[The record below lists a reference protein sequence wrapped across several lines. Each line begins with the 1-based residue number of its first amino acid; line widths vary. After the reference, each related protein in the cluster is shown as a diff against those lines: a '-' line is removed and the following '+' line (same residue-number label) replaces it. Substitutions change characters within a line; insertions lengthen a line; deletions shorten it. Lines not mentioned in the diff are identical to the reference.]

1 MLFLS
6 LCAAFSAC
14 NERNALDNP
23 TGKTPIELSVGG
35 VDSPEPALT
44 RAVITD
50 GTNKTLSPFTAATRL
65 FLYMKSEDSN
75 ADAAHTHT
83 ADKYALTY
91 VEAAAAASGKSP
103 ITTAPTQQL
112 YWDDAHSR
120 CSKLTVYAFA
130 IANKQRGSMQIDKT
144 STIKFGPE
152 SGALAKVDFRTNAIN
167 PTFDWAIGGGDNFC
181 SQEIFDWGDVVFSNN
196 IANNTSYSKP
206 DGRMDF
212 DWETSSPTYRKF
224 DKGDLIFY
232 HALTK
237 VTFHVV
243 MGEGFTESD
252 FKFNTNTNIKLQG
265 FNGSGTFDLAQGEFT
280 STSPKTLNYIAPQ
293 NPGLKTDAV
302 DPSIK
307 YYEVYSYLVPG
318 TDLKNSTVAEAL
330 TLLVNNNKYVI
341 PMRTLYD
348 KLLENTANQQDAS
361 TVKESVL
368 TDGTSMKA
376 GVNYLFTINIG
387 KTKINNIT
395 AQVADWETVSA
406 EEFTPTNARIE
417 LQLEERGSDLTN
429 SDHLSLYRAADNNAG
444 DIDDNYAVYNWTTG
458 YNPTAMTPSY
468 VAETVDKPAHW
479 TTTWYWDSNKNFYHF
494 RALAKD
500 NGSAKVVV
508 PNSVETDAVN
518 GDYYTLNSGV
528 SYDDILW
535 GAPML
540 DVAKN
545 ETSDATTLKWNYG
558 PDTNGFDAKDDGTVA
573 SGLTGSHQIYKAI
586 GPTEDPVKL
595 ILFHMMSDLSIT
607 LSTTSN
613 TDPDHVDFGDGS
625 DAAHSTK
632 IELTEYKADGKL
644 LLGNGLVTATS
655 TAGTSTV
662 STTLSTSALTCTYG
676 AIPQSLTNVVLV
688 ITTPDHNQYKVAMK
702 DVLAAASNAVSNNN
716 IANPYNKVG
725 GTGANK
731 DKYIIDR
738 WYPGF
743 KYTYTFTLKKKGI
756 VDLQATIVDWEN
768 VTAGDDNVQIQ

>member
-1 MLFLS
+1 M
-6 LCAAFSAC
+6 
-14 NERNALDNP
+14 DNP

-35 VDSPEPALT
+35 VDAPELT
-44 RAVITD
+44 RAVVTD
-50 GTNKTLSPFTAATRL
+50 GTGKTLSPFSAATRL
-65 FLYMKSEDSN
+65 FLYMKSED
-75 ADAAHTHT
+75 AQTDAAHTHT
-83 ADKYALTY
+83 TVKYALTY

-196 IANNTSYSKP
+196 IADYTSQSKP
-206 DGRMDF
+206 DNRMTF
-212 DWETSSPTYRKF
+212 DWTPSSPTYRKF

-232 HALTK
+232 HALSK

-318 TDLKNSTVAEAL
+318 TDLKNSTEAEAL

-341 PMRTLYD
+341 PMKTLYD
-348 KLLENTANQQDAS
+348 KILEKAENQQNAS
-361 TVKESVL
+361 TVKEDVL
-368 TDGTSMKA
+368 ASGTNMKA

-395 AQVADWETVSA
+395 AQVTDWENVTA
-406 EEFTPTNARIE
+406 DEFTPSNARIK
-417 LQLEERGSDLTN
+417 LQLEERGTDLTN
-429 SDHLSLYRAADNNAG
+429 SDQFSLYRAADNNTG
-444 DIDDNYAVYNWTTG
+444 DIDDNYTVYNWTTG
-458 YNPTAMTPSY
+458 YNTTGETPTY
-468 VAETVDKPAHW
+468 VAAAAPKPAHW
-479 TTTWYWDSNKNFYHF
+479 TTTWYWDSNKHFYHF

-500 NGSAKVVV
+500 NGSAKIVV
-508 PNSVETDAVN
+508 PNNVVTDAQS
-518 GDYYTLNSGV
+518 GDYYALTSAV
-528 SYDDILW
+528 TYDDILW
-535 GAPML
+535 GGPMN
-540 DVAKN
+540 DDADN
-545 ETSDATTLKWNYG
+545 ETAGAFKWTYD
-558 PDTNGFDAKDDGTVA
+558 PTTNGFDNAGHT
-573 SGLTGSHQIYKAI
+573 QIYKAI
-586 GPTEDPVKL
+586 GPTEDPIKL
-595 ILFHMMSDLSIT
+595 ILFHMMSDLTINVK
-607 LSTTSN
+607 TTN
-613 TDPDHVDFGDGS
+613 
-625 DAAHSTK
+625 DAAK
-632 IELTEYKADGKL
+632 VELCHDDGAGNYSRTRLDLVGFYNSGKV
-644 LLGNGLVTATS
+644 LLGTGLVKTTGSA
-655 TAGTSTV
+655 STV
-662 STTLSTSALTCTYG
+662 GSPTNIPFNSATDNTQYVQQVYKFGAVPQDLTAVKLY
-676 AIPQSLTNVVLV
+676 
-688 ITTPDHNQYKVAMK
+688 ITTPDHNQYIVDLK
-702 DVLAAASNAVSNNN
+702 DAKATSISTSN
-716 IANPYNKVG
+716 ITNPYQLDNG
-725 GTGANK
+725 
-731 DKYIIDR
+731 KYVINR

-756 VDLQATIVDWEN
+756 IDLEATIVDWEN
-768 VTAGDDNVQIQ
+768 ITADDETVQIK